1 MAILPNPLH
10 GQKMP
15 VPGTTD
21 KPFRLFFVVSS
32 EGNSAKDNPM
42 TDR

>member
-1 MAILPNPLH
+1 MAILLNPSN

-21 KPFRLFFVVSS
+21 EPFRLFFVVSS
-32 EGNSAKDNPM
+32 YANSAKDNPM